1 MAGACLVIGTQRLTL
16 RKWRADEA
24 ALVLEILRQPGVME
38 GLGDTDF
45 ETRVERVMR
54 DIPLTDP
61 GGFCFLAV
69 ERKDTREAIGF
80 AGLKRGD
87 YGPIVGKLEIGW
99 TIADAHVGQGY
110 AREAAQALLEWA
122 ARDFPGEDVWAIT
135 AEVNARSRGL
145 MQRLG
150 MKYLPAFDFLH
161 PKVPDG
167 SPLKLCVTYLK
178 EMPDDEAR

>member
-1 MAGACLVIGTQRLTL
+1 MAGTGRVIETQRLVL

-24 ALVLEILRQPGVME
+24 ALVLAILKQPGVME

-45 ETRVERVMR
+45 ETRAERVMR
-54 DIPLTDP
+54 DIPLEEP
-61 GGFCFLAV
+61 GGFCFLAL
-69 ERKDTREAIGF
+69 ERKDAGEVIGF

-110 AREAAQALLEWA
+110 AREAAEALLEWA

-135 AEVNARSRGL
+135 AKANTRSRGL
-145 MQRLG
+145 MHRLG
-150 MKYLPAFDFLH
+150 MKHLPAFDFLH

-167 SPLKLCVTYLK
+167 SPLKLCVTYVK
-178 EMPDDEAR
+178 DMPR

>member
-1 MAGACLVIGTQRLTL
+1 MAGARRVIETPRLVM

-24 ALVLEILRQPGVME
+24 ALVLEILKQPGVME

-45 ETRVERVMR
+45 EYRVERVMR
-54 DIPLTDP
+54 DIPLADP
-61 GGFCFLAV
+61 GGFCFLAA
-69 ERKDTREAIGF
+69 ERRDTREAVGF

-110 AREAAQALLEWA
+110 AREAAEALLEWA

-135 AEVNARSRGL
+135 AAVNERSRGL
-145 MQRLG
+145 MRRLG
-150 MKYLPAFDFLH
+150 MKHLPAFDFLH
-161 PKVPDG
+161 PQVPDG
-167 SPLKLCVTYLK
+167 SPLKHCVTSVK
-178 EMPDDEAR
+178 DMPR

>member
-1 MAGACLVIGTQRLTL
+1 MIETQRLTL
-16 RKWRADEA
+16 RTWCSDEA
-24 ALVLEILRQPGVME
+24 ALVLEILKLPGVME

-45 ETRVERVMR
+45 PERAERVMR
-54 DIPLTDP
+54 DIPLADP
-61 GGFCFLAV
+61 GGFSFLAAELRSTGEV
-69 ERKDTREAIGF
+69 IGF

-99 TIADAHVGQGY
+99 TIADPHVGQGY
-110 AREAAQALLEWA
+110 AREAAEALLEWA

-135 AEVNARSRGL
+135 AAVNARSRGL

-161 PKVPDG
+161 PKVPDD
-167 SPLKLCVTYLK
+167 SPLKLCVTYVK
-178 EMPDDEAR
+178 EMPR